1 MFSLG
6 LSSFT
11 PTNNFQNT
19 HERVLMKKLFCAQLS
34 TAWSFLNLSGIQK
47 CYFATNFH
55 VTVWGKSWRLN
66 LIFRYIVNYRPTATL
81 TVFLRLFLFSKGGFA
96 LGKMNVDFA
105 ATFIWACA
113 FLFVYSLAG
122 ERFLSKVVKMNLTN
136 LSRKT
141 LPQLLDQS
149 KHNLSTLSTNPFASD
164 QIKFGC

>member
-1 MFSLG
+1 M
-6 LSSFT
+6 
-11 PTNNFQNT
+11 
-19 HERVLMKKLFCAQLS
+19 
-34 TAWSFLNLSGIQK
+34 
-47 CYFATNFH
+47 
-55 VTVWGKSWRLN
+55 
-66 LIFRYIVNYRPTATL
+66 IFRYIVNYRPAATL